1 MNKGIKIIYRKAIKH
16 KYMLIGFEK
25 LSGNKLPDPS
35 SFKNTRTWQFNL
47 KKESGLKSLEEL
59 LNLFEL
65 PLKKINT
72 DRLFCKMIV
81 YNKDDVIFEVHE
93 WDKTYQVMTELRY
106 I

>member
-1 MNKGIKIIYRKAIKH
+1 MNKGVKIIYRKTIKH
-16 KYMLIGFEK
+16 RNMLEGFEK

-35 SFKNTRTWQFNL
+35 SFKNTRTWQFDL
-47 KKESGLKSLEEL
+47 KKESGIKSLEEL

-65 PLKKINT
+65 PLKKINA

-81 YNKDDVIFEVHE
+81 HDNDDVMFEAHE
-93 WDKTYQVMTELRY
+93 WDETYQVMSELGY